1 MEQMTYFFIVISP
14 VSCCYFIFC
23 CHKWFNSSKSV
34 RRKARLQQCPSVPSR
49 NQKKTSLKLLRNIS
63 FQDHVAMLGDDD
75 GDTSHQRKKL
85 RMEIKDHLNVGG
97 VCGNILRSMK
107 IPLKGDEEYE
117 WHFLHPC
124 AFLSE
129 ACKLCPLLGDMVKG
143 NGGPRVVIYMDE
155 IKPGNV
161 F

>member
-1 MEQMTYFFIVISP
+1 MS
-14 VSCCYFIFC
+14 
-23 CHKWFNSSKSV
+23 
-34 RRKARLQQCPSVPSR
+34 QCPLKKS
-49 NQKKTSLKLLRNIS
+49 KKTSLKLLRNIS